1 MKKAKYNKFG
11 SIFFLLL
18 LLASCTEDLGNYDYI
33 DLKEIEFNNIESE
46 ITALSFSDL
55 VIEPELGDINESNYL
70 FEWKAIRRDGD
81 MQTTII
87 GEEKNLNYSVK
98 LPPALY
104 SLVYTVREKEAE
116 VFSRKVVELR
126 VKSITSEGWLV
137 LCDDNGNARL
147 DIHSKVTDQTYFD
160 ILSPYDLG
168 VITGPRKLQVLP
180 NMLTDHNS
188 PFYLFAD
195 NAATKLGRNDIEWKP
210 EYDMSY
216 EMGNGKKV
224 LPTGIVYGGTSKMF
238 ISDSK
243 AYFCDFITGD
253 GLFGQTINKDYN
265 IADGIGANI
274 GAEYIL
280 APLFLLYDDDQKK
293 FISYNQYI
301 APMLTSSGMDLG
313 LENYEM
319 FGLVTGDAFELPMGY
334 DFKYIE
340 NTKYDPA
347 GSYDGM
353 TYAILTSGANYYLY
367 GFQMG
372 DMYAGEAASHC
383 IYSCNKAFYGDLSAC
398 TDIGSASHFAFSSL
412 KNYMYYA
419 VGDKVYRV
427 DLSNSALSSVFQF
440 DTAGEVISSLKF
452 HQYYQASNLTRSY
465 DLIVGTTEGTLSIYD
480 GMASDG
486 DFSATEPK
494 EKHSDFGNIVDVIY
508 VELVE

>member
-1 MKKAKYNKFG
+1 MKKIKYYKFG
-11 SIFFLLL
+11 SIFFLFL

-33 DLKEIEFNNIESE
+33 DLKEIEFKNIESE
-46 ITALSFSDL
+46 MTALSFSDL

-70 FEWKAIRRDGD
+70 FEWKVIRRDGD
-81 MQTTII
+81 MQTTVI
-87 GEEKNLNYSVK
+87 GEGKNLNYSVK

-104 SLVYTVREKEAE
+104 SLIYTVKEKEAT
-116 VFSRKVVELR
+116 VFSRKMVDLR

-147 DIHSKVTDQTYFD
+147 DIHSKVTDQTYLD
-160 ILSPYDLG
+160 VLSPYDMD
-168 VITGPRKLQVLP
+168 VITGPRKLQVLRD
-180 NMLTDHNS
+180 MLTNHNT
-188 PFYLFAD
+188 PYYLFGD
-195 NAATKLGRNDIEWKP
+195 NAGTKLGRNDFEWKP

-216 EMGNGKKV
+216 EMGSGRKV
-224 LPTGIVYGGTSKMF
+224 LPTEIVCGGSSKMF
-238 ISDSK
+238 ISESK
-243 AYFCDFITGD
+243 AYFCDFSMGD
-253 GLFGQTINKDYN
+253 GLFGQAINKDYS

-280 APLFLLYDDDQKK
+280 APLFLMYDNDQKK
-293 FISYNQYI
+293 FISYCQYI
-301 APMLTSSGMDLG
+301 APILISNGMDLG

-319 FGLVTGDAFELPMGY
+319 FGMVSGDAFELPIGY

-347 GSYDGM
+347 SSYDGM
-353 TYAILTSGANYYLY
+353 TYTILASDANYYLY

-372 DMYAGEAASHC
+372 DMFAGEAASNC
-383 IYSCNKAFYGDLSAC
+383 MYACNKAFYGDLSAC
-398 TDIGSASHFAFSSL
+398 TDISSASHFAFSSL

-419 VGDKVYRV
+419 VADKVYRV
-427 DLSNSALSSVFQF
+427 DLSNSILSSEFQI
-440 DTAGEVISSLKF
+440 DMSGEVITSLKF
-452 HQYYQASNLTRSY
+452 HQFYQPSNSSKSY

-486 DFSATEPK
+486 NFSGAEPK
-494 EKHSDFGNIVDVIY
+494 EKYSDFGNIVDVIY